1 MIYMLDT
8 HIIIYLM
15 KNRPE
20 SVARKISSLAP
31 HDRIVMS
38 FVTYGELLQGAE
50 GSRDRKKSHDNI
62 RRITQRI
69 QILYPDEN
77 TCIHYGHWAET
88 LKRQGRP
95 IGNNDLWIACHALSA
110 GATLV
115 THNSR
120 EFARIED
127 LNWQDWVEP

>member
-1 MIYMLDT
+1 
-8 HIIIYLM
+8 
-15 KNRPE
+15 
-20 SVARKISSLAP
+20 
-31 HDRIVMS
+31 MS

-77 TCIHYGHWAET
+77 TCIHYGHWADT

-120 EFARIED
+120 EFSRIED

>member
-1 MIYMLDT
+1 
-8 HIIIYLM
+8 
-15 KNRPE
+15 
-20 SVARKISSLAP
+20 
-31 HDRIVMS
+31 MS

-62 RRITQRI
+62 SRITQRI

-77 TCIHYGHWAET
+77 TCIHYGHWADT
-88 LKRQGRP
+88 LKRQGSP
-95 IGNNDLWIACHALSA
+95 IGNNDLWIASHALSTS
-110 GATLV
+110 ATLV

-127 LNWQDWVEP
+127 LNWQDWVES

>member
-8 HIIIYLM
+8 NIIIYLM

-69 QILYPDEN
+69 Q
-77 TCIHYGHWAET
+77 TCIQMRIPAST
-88 LKRQGRP
+88 MA
-95 IGNNDLWIACHALSA
+95 IGP
-110 GATLV
+110 
-115 THNSR
+115 TH
-120 EFARIED
+120 
-127 LNWQDWVEP
+127 

>member
-8 HIIIYLM
+8 NIIIYLM
-15 KNRPE
+15 KNRSE

-77 TCIHYGHWAET
+77 TCIHYGHWADT

-95 IGNNDLWIACHALSA
+95 IGNNDLWIACHALST

>member
-8 HIIIYLM
+8 NIIIYLM
-15 KNRPE
+15 KNRSE

-62 RRITQRI
+62 RKITQRI

-77 TCIHYGHWAET
+77 TCIHYGHWADT

-95 IGNNDLWIACHALSA
+95 IGNNDLWIACHALST

>member
-8 HIIIYLM
+8 NIIIYLM
-15 KNRPE
+15 KNRSE
-20 SVARKISSLAP
+20 SVARTISSLPP

-62 RRITQRI
+62 SRITQRI

-77 TCIHYGHWAET
+77 TCIHYGHWADT

-95 IGNNDLWIACHALSA
+95 IGNNDLWIACHALST

-115 THNSR
+115 THHSR